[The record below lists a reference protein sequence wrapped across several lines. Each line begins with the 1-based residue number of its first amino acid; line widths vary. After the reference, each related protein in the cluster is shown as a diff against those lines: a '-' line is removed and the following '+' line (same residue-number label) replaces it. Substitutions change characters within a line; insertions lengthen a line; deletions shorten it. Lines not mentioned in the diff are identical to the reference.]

1 MTTYSRKR
9 SDFAANI
16 ADKLKQFYADSKH
29 VMSVSYKPDMSTFKR
44 TLKVVLFG
52 TLLVGLL
59 AYIIYIVISL
69 IT

>member
-1 MTTYSRKR
+1 M
-9 SDFAANI
+9 
-16 ADKLKQFYADSKH
+16 KQFYADSKH